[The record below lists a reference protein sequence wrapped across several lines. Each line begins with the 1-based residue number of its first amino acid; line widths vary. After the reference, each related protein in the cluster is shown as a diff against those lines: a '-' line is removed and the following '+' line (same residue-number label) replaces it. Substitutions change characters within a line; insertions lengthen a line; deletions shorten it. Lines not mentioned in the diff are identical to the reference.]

1 VLTSALRARLAD
13 RLVVAVAPVLLGA
26 GTDAVGDLGAGLV
39 TDGLRLTGRSVH
51 QVGPDLLVAG
61 DLDWPAG

>member
-13 RLVVAVAPVLLGA
+13 RVVVAVAPVLLGA

-39 TDGLRLTGRSVH
+39 RDGLRLADRSVH

-61 DLDWPAG
+61 DLHWSRG